1 MQKVMNKYETVAMGV
16 VYRRQAEGLE
26 FLILRR
32 VPNDGG
38 FWQPITGA
46 IEVQE
51 TAREAMLREVAE
63 ETGLREHI
71 HVSEVEVHR
80 QEWGDEI
87 IAGEDVVFAVEVAP
101 ESPVA
106 LNENEHDAHEWLPLE
121 QAVARVKYDGN
132 KISLQKVH
140 DYALGRGAQG

>member
-87 IAGEDVVFAVEVAP
+87 IAGEDVVFAVEVALD
-101 ESPVA
+101 SSVNINA
-106 LNENEHDAHEWLPLE
+106 DEHDAHEWLPLE
-121 QAVARVKYDGN
+121 QAIARVKHDGN

>member
-16 VYRRQAEGLE
+16 VYRRQAEELE

-101 ESPVA
+101 DSSVNINA
-106 LNENEHDAHEWLPLE
+106 DEHDAHEWLPLE
-121 QAVARVKYDGN
+121 QAIARVKHDGN